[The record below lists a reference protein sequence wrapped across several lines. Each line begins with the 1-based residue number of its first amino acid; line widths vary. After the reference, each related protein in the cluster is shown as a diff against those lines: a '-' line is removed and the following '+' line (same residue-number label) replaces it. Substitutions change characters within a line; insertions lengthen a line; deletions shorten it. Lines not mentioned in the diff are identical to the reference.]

1 MADGLLIDVGKDE
14 GVPLYREKGETD
26 WTGTKWTC
34 KHAVYTR
41 HLGLWRDVYRC
52 MNPKTYEPYITKEC
66 KFSKPN
72 PKCDI
77 WDVRKK
83 QEGNIWGRGEINE

>member
-1 MADGLLIDVGKDE
+1 MADELLIDTGKDE
-14 GVPLYREKGETD
+14 PIPLYREKTETD

-41 HLGLWRDVYRC
+41 HLGTWRDVYRC
-52 MNPKTYEPYITKEC
+52 MNPETYEPFIVKVC

-72 PKCDI
+72 PKCDD
-77 WDVRKK
+77 WEPKERLEVLEWTT
-83 QEGNIWGRGEINE
+83 QEK